1 MQTPAH
7 KGNTADFRNLTF
19 AEQAKSINAGI
30 VNLQKAIHYH
40 IQHAPPDKQQEDVN
54 KKCINQVHRLL
65 GRLLTE

>member
-30 VNLQKAIHYH
+30 VNLQKAIQHH
-40 IQHAPPDKQQEDVN
+40 IQHAPPGKQEDVN